1 MIEVRQRLEHE
12 SATYYSLPQLEKRG
26 FSNVSRLPVSPRILL
41 ASLEKA
47 AGKSTS
53 TRSAKRI
60 QSEKSSLRK
69 ARQS

>member
-12 SATYYSLPQLEKRG
+12 SATYSLPQLEKRR
-26 FSNVSRLPVSPRILL
+26 FSNVSWLPMSLRILL
-41 ASLEKA
+41 ASLKKA
-47 AGKSTS
+47 GGKSLRRET
-53 TRSAKRI
+53 KRI